1 MTDPDTICA
10 VATPAGKGGI
20 SVIRVSGTKSA
31 DLCRKITGQK
41 PQPGN
46 FSHAKFR
53 DSLGNLIDQG
63 LVLFFANPSSF
74 SGEDVCEFH
83 IHGSPIVAD
92 LLLTELVTLGARL
105 ARPGEFSERAF
116 LNNKID
122 LAQAEAIADLIA
134 SSSAMAARY
143 AVRSLQGEFS
153 RHINTL
159 VSAIMRLRVYIEASL
174 DFPEEEVDFLTAG
187 GINEKLREIQD
198 NVNRVLGQARQGAVV
213 KEGIRVVIAGE
224 PNAGKSTLLNSLSG
238 TDTAIVTD
246 IPGTTRDLVRQEINL
261 DGLPLHIIDTAG
273 LRDSTD
279 PVEQEGIR
287 RAKDAI
293 ADADRILLVVE
304 SDKFQSLAHENIW
317 RQLDA
322 IPNINSKLTLIINK
336 IDLTGTTAS
345 LADTDGIP
353 TIRMSAKNNIGL
365 DLLRKH
371 LQDCTGFNPMD
382 EGGFIAR
389 RRHLDALVRAQAA
402 LTQAMDQL
410 TIYRAGELVAEEL
423 RNAQH
428 ALGEITGVVTA
439 DDLLGE
445 IFGSFC
451 IGK

>member
-1 MTDPDTICA
+1 
-10 VATPAGKGGI
+10 V
-20 SVIRVSGTKSA
+20 
-31 DLCRKITGQK
+31 
-41 PQPGN
+41 
-46 FSHAKFR
+46 
-53 DSLGNLIDQG
+53 IDQG

-92 LLLTELVTLGARL
+92 LLLTELITLGARL

-122 LAQAEAIADLIA
+122 LAQAEAIADLIS

-153 RHINTL
+153 RHINDL
-159 VSAIMRLRVYIEASL
+159 VSAITYLRVYIEASL

-187 GINEKLREIQD
+187 GIDEKLRAIQD
-198 NVNRVLGQARQGAVV
+198 SVGRVLDQARQGAVV

-273 LRDSTD
+273 LRDSAD

-287 RAKDAI
+287 RAKEAI

-304 SDKFQSLAHENIW
+304 SGRFRALANEVIW
-317 RQLDA
+317 RQLES
-322 IPNINSKLTLIINK
+322 IPEINSRLTLIINK
-336 IDLTGTTAS
+336 IDLTNTPAS

-353 TIRMSAKNNIGL
+353 TIRMSAKSSAGL
-365 DLLRKH
+365 NLLKKH
-371 LQDCTGFNPMD
+371 LQSCVGFNPSD

-389 RRHLDALVRAQAA
+389 RRHLDALTRTRAA
-402 LTQAMDQL
+402 LNRAMQQL
-410 TIYRAGELVAEEL
+410 TISRAPELVAEEL
-423 RNAQH
+423 RNAQQ

-439 DDLLGE
+439 DDLLGQ